1 MANKNAS
8 LLDSLEKSRSDLSKN
23 DVKDTIILNSIKVRH
38 YSNPFENPNSLYI
51 PPSDYGES
59 ATDKTS
65 YRPDISSARAFAG
78 SVGAGTSSNVG
89 VFDFPDGKDNGM
101 TIQTFLRNR
110 GLDITEIDS
119 ASNWLKDNAQK
130 LVDEDNKKMI
140 SELKDKTDAEII
152 EYFKN
157 LAESAKAD
165 GKNTENSQNNIQ

>member
-1 MANKNAS
+1 MANKNTS
-8 LLDSLEKSRSDLSKN
+8 LLDSLEKSLSDSQKIDL
-23 DVKDTIILNSIKVRH
+23 KDTIIFNSIKVRH
-38 YSNPFENPNSLYI
+38 YSNIFENPEPSYN
-51 PPSDYGES
+51 PPVDYGES
-59 ATDKTS
+59 VTDKAS

-78 SVGAGTSSNVG
+78 SVGVGTSSKVG
-89 VFDFPDGKDNGM
+89 VYDFPDGKDNGM

-110 GLDITEIDS
+110 GLDITEIDA

-157 LAESAKAD
+157 LAESAKD
-165 GKNTENSQNNIQ
+165 SKNNTANDLNNTQ

>member
-8 LLDSLEKSRSDLSKN
+8 LLDSLEKSRTDSQKN
-23 DVKDTIILNSIKVRH
+23 VSYDTIVLNNIKVRH
-38 YSNPFENPNSLYI
+38 YSNVFENPFPSYV

-59 ATDKTS
+59 ATDKAS

-78 SVGAGTSSNVG
+78 SIGAGTSSNVG

-119 ASNWLKDNAQK
+119 ASNWLNDNAQK
-130 LVDEDNKKMI
+130 LVDEDNEKMI

-157 LAESAKAD
+157 LAEKAKD
-165 GKNTENSQNNIQ
+165 NTDNPENS

>member
-1 MANKNAS
+1 MANKNTS
-8 LLDSLEKSRSDLSKN
+8 LLDSLDQVKSDIS
-23 DVKDTIILNSIKVRH
+23 KDTILLSSIKVRH
-38 YSNPFENPNSLYI
+38 YSNQFENPNPLYI
-51 PPSDYGES
+51 PPSDYGKS

-157 LAESAKAD
+157 LAEKAKNDAN
-165 GKNTENSQNNIQ
+165 NTENS

>member
-1 MANKNAS
+1 MANKNTS
-8 LLDSLEKSRSDLSKN
+8 LLDSLDQVKSDIS
-23 DVKDTIILNSIKVRH
+23 KDTILLSSIKVRH
-38 YSNPFENPNSLYI
+38 YLNPFENPNPLYI

-78 SVGAGTSSNVG
+78 SVGTGTSSNVG

-157 LAESAKAD
+157 LAEKAKND
-165 GKNTENSQNNIQ
+165 VDNTENSQNNAK

>member
-1 MANKNAS
+1 MANKNTS
-8 LLDSLEKSRSDLSKN
+8 LLDSLENVKSDIS
-23 DVKDTIILNSIKVRH
+23 KDTILLSSIKVRH
-38 YSNPFENPNSLYI
+38 YSNPFENPNPLYI

-59 ATDKTS
+59 GTDKTS

-78 SVGAGTSSNVG
+78 SVGVGTSSNVG

-110 GLDITEIDS
+110 GLDLTEINS
-119 ASNWLKDNAQK
+119 AFNWLKDNAQK

-157 LAESAKAD
+157 LAEKAKS
-165 GKNTENSQNNIQ
+165 GGNNIENSQSNTK

>member
-1 MANKNAS
+1 MANKNTS
-8 LLDSLEKSRSDLSKN
+8 LLDSLEHVKSDIS
-23 DVKDTIILNSIKVRH
+23 KDTTLLSSIKVRH
-38 YSNPFENPNSLYI
+38 YSNQFENPNPLYI

-152 EYFKN
+152 DYFKN
-157 LAESAKAD
+157 LAEKAKND
-165 GKNTENSQNNIQ
+165 GNNIENSQNNTK

>member
-1 MANKNAS
+1 MANKSSS
-8 LLDSLEKSRSDLSKN
+8 LVDSLEKSRIDLSKD
-23 DVKDTIILNSIKVRH
+23 DVKDTMIISSIKVRH
-38 YSNPFENPNSLYI
+38 YSNQFENPNPLYI
-51 PPSDYGES
+51 PPSEYGKS

-78 SVGAGTSSNVG
+78 SVGTGTSSNVG

-157 LAESAKAD
+157 LAEKAKD
-165 GKNTENSQNNIQ
+165 SKDNTENNQNNI

>member
-1 MANKNAS
+1 MANKNIS
-8 LLDSLEKSRSDLSKN
+8 LLDSLEKSRSDFQ
-23 DVKDTIILNSIKVRH
+23 KDDSQYTLNSIKVRH
-38 YSNPFENPNSLYI
+38 YSNVFENLNPLYI

-59 ATDKTS
+59 ATDKSS

-78 SVGAGTSSNVG
+78 SVGAGTSSKVG
-89 VFDFPDGKDNGM
+89 VYDFPDGKDTGM

-110 GLDITEIDS
+110 GLDVTEIDA

-157 LAESAKAD
+157 LAESAKD
-165 GKNTENSQNNIQ
+165 NKNNTENNQNNVQ